1 MALTE
6 LAIRSAKPREKP
18 YSLSDGDG
26 LLLLVKE
33 SGAKSWVLRYWV
45 NGKEKR
51 TGLGKYPVIRLAD
64 ARELKN
70 AFKRE
75 LAHGGNPQERKKAER
90 EEAAKAEA
98 ARTATFEKFAG
109 EWCSQK
115 EEEWSSSSRKSAKRI
130 LNVYLLPVLG
140 KRPIREITTQELLN
154 LLLDIERET
163 PETARQSRGIAGQ
176 VFQFAVTRGDADFN
190 IAYNLRNALKPR
202 HKSHRAALTAPRD
215 VTELMRRIE
224 AYRGSEVI
232 RAALWFSLYTFQR
245 PGEIQ
250 GASWG
255 EMDFDAKLW
264 RIPEHRM
271 KNRRPHVVPLSRQVL
286 ELLEHFR
293 NLVLQTGDSPFVFP
307 SVKSRTRPM
316 SEGTV
321 GLALRAMGYTN
332 EEMTAHGFRALA
344 STNLNEQGWNR
355 DVIELSLS
363 HVENN
368 AVRAAYNHADRLS
381 ERREMMQA
389 WVDWLDGLRNKA

>member
-1 MALTE
+1 
-6 LAIRSAKPREKP
+6 
-18 YSLSDGDG
+18 
-26 LLLLVKE
+26 
-33 SGAKSWVLRYWV
+33 LRYWV

-51 TGLGKYPVIRLAD
+51 TGLGRYPVIHLAD

-98 ARTATFEKFAG
+98 ARTATFEKFAR
-109 EWCSQK
+109 EWYSQK
-115 EEEWSSSSRKSAKRI
+115 EEEWSLSSRRSAKRI
-130 LNVYLLPVLG
+130 LDAYLLPALG

-154 LLLDIERET
+154 LLLDIEKET
-163 PETARQSRGIAGQ
+163 PETAHQSKGIAGQ

-190 IAYNLRNALKPR
+190 IAYNLRNALKPKHR
-202 HKSHRAALTAPRD
+202 SHHAALTAPKD

-224 AYRGSEVI
+224 AYKGSNVV

-245 PGEIQ
+245 PNEIR
-250 GASWG
+250 GALWE

-264 RIPEHRM
+264 RIPGHRM
-271 KNRRPHVVPLSRQVL
+271 KNRRPHVVPLSLQVL
-286 ELLEHFR
+286 ELLGYLK
-293 NLVLQTGDSPFVFP
+293 NLVLEIGDSSFLFP
-307 SVKSRTRPM
+307 STRSRMIPM

-321 GLALRAMGYTN
+321 VLALRAMGYTS

-389 WVDWLDGLRNKA
+389 WADWLDVLRNKA